1 MERAQHEV
9 VVPAAVATAPGVR
22 YLTIRV
28 KSLLRQQPH
37 ADGSWHW
44 RLDPYEG
51 CQFACTHCPVRL
63 DRTEFRHWREFESRI
78 AVKVNA
84 AQVLREEL
92 RAEDF
97 NGHQIA
103 LGENADPW
111 QQAEEHVR
119 LTRALLSVL
128 AEEEGLDLRLT
139 TRSSLIARDGDL
151 LKTLAAR
158 NRMSIAFALPSL
170 DERINRL
177 VEPRAPSALRR
188 LAAMEGLARLGLQVG
203 LWVAPVL
210 PGLDEDELQ
219 LKALLTRAANAGARF
234 AGIHW
239 LAFDQPQRD
248 NFLRQVT
255 AAYPDASTRFRRV
268 IGRRAPSPEE
278 LQSLERGFGL
288 LCRSLGLH
296 PMAEAQAP
304 RPPQAPR
311 ATQLALFGG

>member
-1 MERAQHEV
+1 MDQVQREV
-9 VVPAAVATAPGVR
+9 VVPPSDVPGVR
-22 YLTIRV
+22 YVPLRV
-28 KSLLRQQPH
+28 KSLLRQQ
-37 ADGSWHW
+37 AREDGSWHW

-63 DRTEFRHWREFESRI
+63 ERLQPAHWREFESRI

-92 RAEDF
+92 RTEDF

-103 LGENADPW
+103 LGEHAEAW
-111 QQAEEHVR
+111 QQVEEHAR

-128 AEEEGLDLRLT
+128 AGEQGLDIRIT

-151 LKTLAAR
+151 LTSVAAQ
-158 NRMSIAFALPSL
+158 NRVSITFALPSL

-177 VEPRAPSALRR
+177 VEPRAPSAFRR

-203 LWVAPVL
+203 VWVAPVL
-210 PGLDEDELQ
+210 PGLDDDELQ

-234 AGIHW
+234 AGIRW
-239 LAFDQPQRD
+239 LAFDPAQRD

-255 AAYPDASTRFRRV
+255 AAYPEAAARFRRV
-268 IGRRAPSPEE
+268 IGRRAPDAEA
-278 LQSLERGFGL
+278 LRSLERGFDL

-296 PMAEAQAP
+296 PLAEAQAP
-304 RPPQAPR
+304 RPPRARQ
-311 ATQLALFGG
+311 ATQLALFGA